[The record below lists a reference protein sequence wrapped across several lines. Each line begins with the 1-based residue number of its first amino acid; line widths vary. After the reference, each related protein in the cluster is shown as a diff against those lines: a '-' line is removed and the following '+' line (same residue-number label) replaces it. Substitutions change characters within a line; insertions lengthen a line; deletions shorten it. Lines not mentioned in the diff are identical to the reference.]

1 MGGIAPFMNNRDRLL
16 AVIQGKELDRVPFAQ
31 YDGIA
36 PNDEA
41 WSLVGRENL
50 GLLRWSG
57 IHSIHH
63 PNCRSEVVP
72 IHRDGHDGE
81 RRTLHTPAGDLVEEY
96 VWEPALGTLSKRER
110 FVKEPGD
117 YQVLKAYLEDSVV
130 SENLDGFRND
140 QAELGED
147 GLPHVSIMRTPFQQM
162 WIEWAD
168 LADLC
173 AHLADCPEIV
183 EECMTLMA
191 GIIRQIV
198 EIARTVDVP
207 YVVFPD
213 NITAPII
220 GEKLFRQ
227 WCVPSYKLASE
238 ALDVPVFV
246 HMDGDLKPIWKAI
259 SESGVRGIDSFSPPP
274 DNDTTAAEAIEMW
287 PEMRLFANF
296 PSSVHLAAPE
306 QIRQKA
312 DEILAQAGHSGRLVM
327 AISENMPP
335 NAFRTSYPQIV
346 KAVQEFG
353 KP

>member
-1 MGGIAPFMNNRDRLL
+1 MNNRDRLL

-50 GLLRWSG
+50 GLLRWSA
-57 IHSIHH
+57 IHHIRH
-63 PNCRSEVVP
+63 PNCRSEAVP
-72 IHRDGHDGE
+72 IQRDGLSGE

-96 VWEPALGTLSKRER
+96 VWEPALGTVSRRER
-110 FVKEPGD
+110 FVKEPCD

-130 SENLDGFRND
+130 TENIECFRKD

-162 WIEWAD
+162 WIEWAN
-168 LADLC
+168 LEDLC
-173 AHLADCPEIV
+173 AHLADTPEIV

-191 GIIRQIV
+191 GIIRQAV
-198 EIARTVDVP
+198 EIARTTDVP
-207 YVVFPD
+207 YIVFPD

-220 GEKLFRQ
+220 GQNLFQR
-227 WCVPSYKLASE
+227 WCVPCYRHAAE
-238 ALDVPVFV
+238 MLDVPVFV
-246 HMDGDLKPIWKAI
+246 HMDGDLKPIWQAI
-259 SESGVRGIDSFSPPP
+259 GESGVRGIDSFSPPP
-274 DNDTTAAEAIEMW
+274 DNDTSPGEAIEMW
-287 PEMRLFANF
+287 PEMRLFVNF

-312 DEILAQAGHSGRLVM
+312 DEILGQAGHSGRLVM

-335 NAFRTSYPQIV
+335 EAFRKSYPEIV
-346 KAVQEFG
+346 RAVEEFG